1 MGSGNLIEG
10 SGGSPV
16 VDFNSTATSFN
27 NLEGYINKAFFSFA
41 IPAVWTASNN
51 AAFIVDSGYACG
63 TVNPLTQ
70 YMTVETQEATYS
82 CYNGN
87 LYYLASASGD
97 WRGCTSED
105 VALPLHVD
113 TVSPP
118 PPVCDPTFFTAPPG
132 MDALGPDVWGGLTID
147 DIVKGS
153 VNTWLN
159 NNKINGAPIANSLD
173 PNTLDDLSSQNITT
187 PGYIRLPVCSPQ
199 TAWASWSNPSQS
211 NSSAPGYPCNALQG
225 VTKCSGY
232 TYVDQTS
239 SASPLISDCQVL
251 MSNIAGTNGEWTTG
265 IGSQRNIATFGT
277 CNFGVNNDGTTGDVT
292 YHTGSQDIVTIITE
306 AISQFG
312 SNGVVG
318 AKGTMQ
324 CSGNVNTQNVDWGL
338 Y

>member
-1 MGSGNLIEG
+1 MTCPAKT
-10 SGGSPV
+10 SPLP
-16 VDFNSTATSFN
+16 ATS
-27 NLEGYINKAFFSFA
+27 
-41 IPAVWTASNN
+41 ASPC
-51 AAFIVDSGYACG
+51 V
-63 TVNPLTQ
+63 P
-70 YMTVETQEATYS
+70 
-82 CYNGN
+82 
-87 LYYLASASGD
+87 
-97 WRGCTSED
+97 
-105 VALPLHVD
+105 
-113 TVSPP
+113 
-118 PPVCDPTFFTAPPG
+118 
-132 MDALGPDVWGGLTID
+132 
-147 DIVKGS
+147 
-153 VNTWLN
+153 
-159 NNKINGAPIANSLD
+159 
-173 PNTLDDLSSQNITT
+173 
-187 PGYIRLPVCSPQ
+187 PQ

-211 NSSAPGYPCNALQG
+211 NSSAPGYTCNALQG

>member
-27 NLEGYINKAFFSFA
+27 NLEGYINKAFFGFA

-70 YMTVETQEATYS
+70 YMTVDTQEATYS

-159 NNKINGAPIANSLD
+159 NNKINGAPIANPLD

-187 PGYIRLPVCSPQ
+187 PGYIRLPVCSPSDRLGLVVESIAVQ
-199 TAWASWSNPSQS
+199 LQRTRLHMQRAAGRDQVQRLHLRRPDQLCLPPDIRLPGPHVQHRGHQRRVDHWHRLTEKHCYVRHLQFWRQQRRHYWRRHVSHWQ
-211 NSSAPGYPCNALQG
+211 PGYCDHHHRGHLA
-225 VTKCSGY
+225 VRFK
-232 TYVDQTS
+232 
-239 SASPLISDCQVL
+239 
-251 MSNIAGTNGEWTTG
+251 
-265 IGSQRNIATFGT
+265 RRRRR
-277 CNFGVNNDGTTGDVT
+277 
-292 YHTGSQDIVTIITE
+292 
-306 AISQFG
+306 
-312 SNGVVG
+312 
-318 AKGTMQ
+318 KGNYAVQ
-324 CSGNVNTQNVDWGL
+324 W
-338 Y
+338 